1 LEPFARP
8 LSGLAKPP
16 RERGDELARALEHT
30 SRGIRDPV
38 AKLRYIRGSLDRYR
52 RLDRLVR
59 VLPLKSLRRQVYR
72 WLSLE
77 SLGPLLRADPFGA
90 APPVDRSTRALRM
103 VTRLGLAAAMVV
115 LVAGVALATWSLPR
129 PAPAVVKAATPARA
143 LTPAAETPVTLP
155 AGITPSAVWLVEKGE
170 GWEQYSNGLRIDT
183 SHALAGEPRRYHVFD
198 ENGALLPEVH
208 DQPVG
213 IVFHTS
219 ESDIW
224 PLEASFNESLR
235 DSSQRLLRYL
245 QKNRT
250 YHYLVDRFGRVFRV
264 VNEDSKANHAGY
276 AVWSAPGAVYLSL
289 NNAFLGVS
297 FESRWEGGRAMPITQ
312 AQLAAGRNLTEYL
325 RQRYDISADMCVAH
339 GLASVNPKKHLIGH
353 HMDWSRG
360 FPWEAFGLPDQ
371 YQREA
376 PSVGIFGFGYDDDFL
391 KVLGEPWQGVRDGES
406 RLAREARSRGVEV
419 KEVRRERQ
427 GLYDRAI
434 AAQAAAERSA
444 VASLP
449 DQRPV
454 NRPRTSASGG

>member
-1 LEPFARP
+1 MEPFARSP
-8 LSGLAKPP
+8 AGSPSGHRA
-16 RERGDELARALEHT
+16 RGDEFVVALET
-30 SRGIRDPV
+30 VSRGIRDPV

-52 RLDRLVR
+52 NLDRAVR
-59 VLPLKSLRRQVYR
+59 FIPGKRLRRQVYR

-77 SLGPLLRADPFGA
+77 SLGPLLRADPFGG
-90 APPVDRSTRALRM
+90 APPVDRRTRRSRVVTRASI
-103 VTRLGLAAAMVV
+103 AAAAV
-115 LVAGVALATWSLPR
+115 LAVAGVALATWSLPR
-129 PAPAVVKAATPARA
+129 PTPVVEAAAPAPA
-143 LTPAAETPVTLP
+143 LSPAAETPVSLP
-155 AGITPSAVWLVEKGE
+155 AGITPAAVWLVEKGE

-183 SHALAGEPRRYHVFD
+183 SHAIAGDPRRFQVFD
-198 ENGALLPEVH
+198 EDGTLRAEVH

-213 IVFHTS
+213 ILFHTS

-245 QKNRT
+245 QRNRT

-276 AVWSAPGAVYLSL
+276 AVWAKPGSVYLSL
-289 NNAFLGVS
+289 NHAFLGVA
-297 FESRWEGGRAMPITQ
+297 FESRWEGGQALPITQ

-325 RQRYDISADMCVAH
+325 RQRYEIEAEMCVAH

-360 FPWEAFGLPDQ
+360 FPWAAFGLPDQ
-371 YQREA
+371 YKREA
-376 PSVGIFGFGYDDDFL
+376 PSVAMFGFGYDGDFL
-391 KVLGEPWQGVRDGES
+391 KVLGEPWQGVRAGEQ
-406 RLAREARSRGVEV
+406 RLAGEAQRRGIAVD
-419 KEVRRERQ
+419 EVRQERQ
-427 GLYDRAI
+427 GLYDRSI
-434 AAQAAAERSA
+434 RAQAAAEKDALAS
-444 VASLP
+444 VA